1 MLKNKIPGVGFVGA
15 VLVMMAIGVFALNLH
30 VHAAAPTISTT
41 TTVHA
46 YIIKTKAGV
55 AFKQTTITV
64 ARRTPFEFTNNTA
77 VSQTVTSKGKTI
89 VTVAAHSSSPY
100 TFKAAGTYVFNLASN
115 TASKLTVIVK

>member
-15 VLVMMAIGVFALNLH
+15 VLVMLAIGGFAFSFH
-30 VHAAAPTISTT
+30 AHAAAPTVPAT

-46 YIIKTKAGV
+46 YIIKTKAGDV
-55 AFKQTTITV
+55 FKQTTITV
-64 ARRTPFEFTNNTA
+64 ARRTSFEFTNDIA

-100 TFKAAGTYVFNLASN
+100 TFKATGTYVFSLASN
-115 TASKLTVIVK
+115 TATKLTVTVK